1 MEKKYWLWLFIVAV
15 TFFGGTI
22 LGFYLCKQYYGDIET
37 QIQFL
42 KSNPKDIKLEEVKL
56 LIDKSNLEIKQQ
68 YDLAIKFGLPL
79 SIAALLASIFGAY
92 KWAAEM
98 AKEEAKKAMRSDED
112 IIRQERNIIV
122 LGKENGDRNDIV
134 KYLRNANFDKV
145 SDDKWEE
152 GLELKDYDL
161 VFIHNFKT
169 DSSFTNE
176 EVARILA
183 LSKSNAVIFSF
194 GKISGSGQLEQA
206 LVDNPRVNSALFK
219 SQIYGN
225 LLNALKYQ
233 QQLRRNS

>member
-22 LGFYLCKQYYGDIET
+22 IGFYLCKQYYGDVET

-42 KSNPKDIKLEEVKL
+42 KSNPKDLKLEEVKL

-98 AKEEAKKAMRSDED
+98 AKEEAKKAIRSEED

-122 LGKENGDRNDIV
+122 LGKENGDRIDIV

-145 SDDKWEE
+145 SDAVWKDD
-152 GLELKDYDL
+152 LDLTDYDL
-161 VFIHNFKT
+161 VFIHNFPNYAF
-169 DSSFTNE
+169 SNE
-176 EVARILA
+176 EVNKILA
-183 LSKSNAVIFSF
+183 KSKSNAVLFSF
-194 GKISGSGQLEQA
+194 GKVVEGNLNDS
-206 LVDNPRVNSALFK
+206 LVNNTRVNSALFK